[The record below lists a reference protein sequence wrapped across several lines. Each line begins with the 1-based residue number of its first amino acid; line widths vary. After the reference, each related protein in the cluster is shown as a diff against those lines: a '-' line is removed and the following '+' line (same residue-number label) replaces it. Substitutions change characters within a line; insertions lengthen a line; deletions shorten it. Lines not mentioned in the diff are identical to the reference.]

1 MEGFE
6 PIVLTDEE
14 GNEVTFYI
22 VDTTRI
28 AGVEYLLAAGEGES
42 GEDGECVI
50 FRMTEDGGDYV
61 MDPVTDESEIEYISK
76 VFSEQNEDIDIE

>member
-28 AGVEYLLAAGEGES
+28 AGVEYLLAAEE

-50 FRMTEDGGDYV
+50 FRMTEYGGDYV

>member
-28 AGVEYLLAAGEGES
+28 AGVEYLLAAEE

-50 FRMTEDGGDYV
+50 FRMTEDGVDYV

>member
-28 AGVEYLLAAGEGES
+28 AGVEYLLAAEEGEH
-42 GEDGECVI
+42 GECVI

>member
-14 GNEVTFYI
+14 GNEVTCYI

-28 AGVEYLLAAGEGES
+28 AGVEYLLAAEE

>member
-1 MEGFE
+1 M
-6 PIVLTDEE
+6 
-14 GNEVTFYI
+14 
-22 VDTTRI
+22 
-28 AGVEYLLAAGEGES
+28 
-42 GEDGECVI
+42 I